1 MRDIKIINI
10 VDDFS
15 FEETIN
21 PIKVEKASNELLLGI
36 YSQNKYDRD
45 VIILDEPK
53 YKVTMND
60 GDIVLLDGT
69 HKMSVVNTVNLIYT
83 VILEFKLGKY
93 NGGNIPQNNNLL
105 IVIDE
110 PNASV
115 DISIR
120 EWL

>member
-15 FEETIN
+15 FEEIIN
-21 PIKVEKASNELLLGI
+21 PVRIENSNYMLLLDIQGDKNTKTIILNEL
-36 YSQNKYDRD
+36 
-45 VIILDEPK
+45 K

-60 GDIVLLDGT
+60 GNIVLLDGT
-69 HKMSVVNTVNLIYT
+69 HKMSLVNTVNLIYT

-93 NGGNIPQNNNLL
+93 NGGNTPQNNNLL

-115 DISIR
+115 NISIR
-120 EWL
+120 EWV